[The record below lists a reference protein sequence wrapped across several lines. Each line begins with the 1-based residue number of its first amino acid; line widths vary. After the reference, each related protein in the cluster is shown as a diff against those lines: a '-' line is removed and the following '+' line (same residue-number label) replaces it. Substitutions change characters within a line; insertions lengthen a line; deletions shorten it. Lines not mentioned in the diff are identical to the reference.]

1 MTTAPDKVASE
12 AAGFSDAEFRQLAAL
27 ARSEFGLSL
36 AESKKPLVFS
46 RLSKRLKARNVDGF
60 SAYLKLLT
68 QPGEDAEKL
77 ELISALTTNVTSF
90 FRESHHFHT
99 LREELMPELSKTAR
113 AGGRVRLWSS
123 ACSSGQ
129 EAYSI
134 AMTVLDCLPEASK
147 LNVRILATDIDPA
160 IVRRAREGRYHA
172 DELAGIPEGF
182 RRKWTRAS
190 GPDHFEMIEEAKDLI
205 TFGELNLISPW
216 PFHGPFDAIF
226 CRNVAIYFDQET
238 QQGLWKAL
246 TEKLRQE
253 GILFIGH
260 SERVSGPAAG
270 ILSTAGVTSYRKCQG
285 AAATGKN

>member
-1 MTTAPDKVASE
+1 MPEKAPAEGS
-12 AAGFSDAEFRQLAAL
+12 GFTDTEFRELAVL

-46 RLSKRLKARNVDGF
+46 RLSKRLKARNVQSF
-60 SAYLKLLT
+60 SAYLTLLG
-68 QPGEDAEKL
+68 QPGEDEEKL

-90 FRESHHFHT
+90 FREGHHFQT
-99 LREELMPELSKTAR
+99 LREELMPVLSRTASE
-113 AGGRVRLWSS
+113 GGRVRLWSS

-134 AMTVLDCLPEASK
+134 AMTVLDCLPEAPTRDVK
-147 LNVRILATDIDPA
+147 ILATDIDPA
-160 IVRRAREGRYHA
+160 IVRRAREGRYHN

-182 RRKWTRAS
+182 RRKWTRS
-190 GPDHFEMIEEAKDLI
+190 VGSDKFEMTEEAKNLI

-216 PFHGPFDAIF
+216 PFRGPFDAIF

-246 TEKLRQE
+246 ADKLRPE

-260 SERVSGPAAG
+260 SERVSGPAAAS
-270 ILSTAGVTSYRKCQG
+270 LETAGVTSYRKCRN
-285 AAATGKN
+285 ADATGTN